1 MLQLI
6 IIINFKLIVIIKYL
20 LSNFFWT
27 IENEVDGHPTYTP
40 ENNIIYG
47 IARDV
52 VNDVIYAAIPRN
64 TPGVPSSLVVL
75 HNVSTSRE
83 LSPTFAPF
91 SSYELNQLKSC
102 DLHHKVHHR
111 RKGSHY
117 NNQNRKGSKYDYSFD
132 SRYDTRGEFK
142 QRFPQCNTIER
153 IISTYEPVLD
163 KCGRLWILDTGVL
176 EYNSGNV
183 VVKRPQLW
191 TFNVQNGPE
200 HAELERRFNFPI
212 EVVRDG
218 TGLFGLAVDIV
229 NDNCEET
236 FAYIPNQI
244 DNQIVVY
251 DYFKDRSWS
260 LDHYSFHG
268 DATESQFT
276 HDGYKSYF
284 KAGVS
289 SITLGRE
296 STDRGHFRTVYYTAG
311 SSTGEYSISTR
322 HLRFPGDKDEADG
335 VELVGYRGANSQAM
349 VHVFDEKSGVLFFAE
364 SQSGRVRCWNSQK
377 PLRPENV
384 ITIFESKHFVYGAHI
399 SVSRER

>member
-1 MLQLI
+1 M
-6 IIINFKLIVIIKYL
+6 
-20 LSNFFWT
+20 
-27 IENEVDGHPTYTP
+27 
-40 ENNIIYG
+40 
-47 IARDV
+47 

-64 TPGVPSSLVVL
+64 APGVPSSLVVL
-75 HNVSTSRE
+75 HNVSNSRE
-83 LSPTFAPF
+83 ISPAFEPFA
-91 SSYELNQLKSC
+91 SHELNQLKSC
-102 DLHHKVHHR
+102 DLNHKGHHHRR
-111 RKGSHY
+111 RKGSNYKRNHI
-117 NNQNRKGSKYDYSFD
+117 NNKKASKYDYSFD
-132 SRYDTRGEFK
+132 SRYDTRNELK
-142 QRFPQCNTIER
+142 QQRFPPPPCNTMER

-200 HAELERRFNFPI
+200 YAELERRFNFPVD
-212 EVVRDG
+212 VVPDG
-218 TGLFGLAVDIV
+218 TGLSGLAVDIV

-251 DYFKDRSWS
+251 DYFKDRTWY
-260 LDHYSFHG
+260 LDHYSFRG

-296 STDRGHFRTVYYTAG
+296 ESGHFRRVYYTAG
-311 SSTGEYSISTR
+311 SSTGEYSISSR
-322 HLRFPGDKDEADG
+322 DLRFPGGKDQEAND
-335 VELVGYRGANSQAM
+335 VALFGYRGANSQAM

-377 PLRPENV
+377 PLRPENL

-399 SVSRER
+399 SVR